1 MAGAL
6 RTDRPAL
13 RHRLPVSASSVPEAV
28 EALRAAVPAVPPVP
42 DQPPKVAFLLPGGGT
57 QYVGMGSR
65 LTGRTTSTGTPWTTA
80 RPPAACLGSDLRT
93 ALFEEV
99 EPGSTAA
106 FMALFVTEYA
116 LARTL
121 MEEGVRP
128 DALIGHS
135 LGEYTAACLAGV
147 MEIDE
152 ALPVVAERIRLI
164 ASSAVPPS
172 GSRPPST
179 PSSRC
184 WARGCRWRRS
194 TAPWRARSPATPT
207 RSTGWR
213 RN

>member
-1 MAGAL
+1 VDHCSAL
-6 RTDRPAL
+6 LRPA
-13 RHRLPVSASSVPEAV
+13 
-28 EALRAAVPAVPPVP
+28 
-42 DQPPKVAFLLPGGGT
+42 
-57 QYVGMGSR
+57 
-65 LTGRTTSTGTPWTTA
+65 
-80 RPPAACLGSDLRT
+80 LGSDLRT

-164 ASSAVPPS
+164 ASSGGATVGVAASVDTVLPLLGEGLSLAAVN
-172 GSRPPST
+172 
-179 PSSRC
+179 
-184 WARGCRWRRS
+184 
-194 TAPWRARSPATPT
+194 SPVA
-207 RSTGWR
+207 
-213 RN
+213 